1 MAERT
6 KTRPDHW
13 KDPRPPAWAK
23 RLILWTIV
31 SIALAWLAWNLLSRL
46 SQLLLWALIALFLS
60 FALEPA
66 VNWLSQRGMRRGV
79 ATGLIFLAAALV
91 GILTIAV
98 MVPFVVQ
105 GVIAVVRNLPEWLDQ
120 ASRLTEE
127 WFGVTVSTED
137 LRQQIFSASTSLQS
151 FAGDIAGNVI
161 GAGGAAIGLVFQIFT
176 IGFFLFYFVA
186 EGPKVRRGVCS
197 LLPRDKQD
205 DVLFVWATA
214 IEKTGGY
221 FYSRLLLAL
230 INGVLFFAVLFLLGV
245 PGAPALALF
254 SAVVATFIPIVG
266 TYVGAAVPLL
276 VSLASVGLGR
286 TLAVLA
292 WVVVYQQIEN
302 LFLAPRISART
313 MELHP
318 AVAFSAA
325 LAGGLLGGVVWAF
338 LALPIAATVQA
349 AASAYVGR
357 YEVIDDD
364 LTREAVEEKEKA
376 KT

>member
-6 KTRPDHW
+6 KKRPEHW
-13 KDPRPPAWAK
+13 EDPRPPAWAK

-31 SIALAWLAWNLLSRL
+31 ALALAYLAWAFLSRV
-46 SQLLLWALIALFLS
+46 SQLLFWVLIALFLS

-66 VNWLSQRGMRRGV
+66 VNWLAGRGMRRGV
-79 ATGLIFLAAALV
+79 ATGLIFLAFALLAL
-91 GILTIAV
+91 LTIAL
-98 MVPFVVQ
+98 MVPFIVE

-120 ASRLTEE
+120 VSRLTED
-127 WFGVTVSTED
+127 WFGVQVSTED
-137 LRQQIFSASTSLQS
+137 LRREIFSAESSLQS

-161 GAGGAAIGLVFQIFT
+161 GAGGAALGLLFQVFT

-197 LLPRDKQD
+197 VLPRDKQD
-205 DVLFVWATA
+205 DVLFVWGTA
-214 IEKTGGY
+214 IDKTGGY

-230 INGVLFFAVLFLLGV
+230 INGVLFFAVLFFLGV

-254 SAVVATFIPIVG
+254 SAVISTFIPIVG

-276 VSLASVGLGR
+276 VSLASVGPGR
-286 TLAVLA
+286 TLVVLI
-292 WVVVYQQIEN
+292 WVILYQQVEN

-325 LAGGLLGGVVWAF
+325 LGGGMLGGVTWAF
-338 LALPIAATVQA
+338 LALPIAATIQG
-349 AASAYVGR
+349 AASAYVER
-357 YEVIDDD
+357 YEVIEDD
-364 LTREAVEEKEKA
+364 LTREDVEKKEKV
-376 KT
+376 

>member
-1 MAERT
+1 LAERT
-6 KTRPDHW
+6 RKRPEHW
-13 KDPRPPAWAK
+13 EDPRPPAWAK

-31 SIALAWLAWNLLSRL
+31 ALALAYLAWAFLSRV
-46 SQLLLWALIALFLS
+46 SQLLFWVLIALFLS

-66 VNWLSQRGMRRGV
+66 VNWLAGRGMRRGV
-79 ATGLIFLAAALV
+79 ATGLIFLAFALL
-91 GILTIAV
+91 GLLTIAL
-98 MVPFVVQ
+98 MVPFIVE

-120 ASRLTEE
+120 VSRLTED
-127 WFGVTVSTED
+127 WFGVQVSTED
-137 LRQQIFSASTSLQS
+137 LRREIFSAESSLQS

-161 GAGGAAIGLVFQIFT
+161 GAGGAALGLLFQVFT

-197 LLPRDKQD
+197 VLPRDKQD
-205 DVLFVWATA
+205 DVLFVWGTA
-214 IEKTGGY
+214 IDKTGGY

-230 INGVLFFAVLFLLGV
+230 INGVLFFAVLFFLGV

-254 SAVVATFIPIVG
+254 SAVISTFIPIVG

-276 VSLASVGLGR
+276 VSLASVGPGR
-286 TLAVLA
+286 TLVVLI
-292 WVVVYQQIEN
+292 WVILYQQVEN

-325 LAGGLLGGVVWAF
+325 LGGGMLGGVTWAF
-338 LALPIAATVQA
+338 LALPIAATIQG
-349 AASAYVGR
+349 AASAYVER
-357 YEVIDDD
+357 YEVIEDD
-364 LTREAVEEKEKA
+364 LTREDVEKKEKV
-376 KT
+376 

>member
-1 MAERT
+1 MAERP
-6 KTRPDHW
+6 RSDHW
-13 KDPRPPAWAK
+13 SDPRPPAWSR
-23 RLILWTIV
+23 RLILQGLGLL
-31 SIALAWLAWNLLSRL
+31 ALAWLTWTFLSRL
-46 SQLLLWALIALFLS
+46 SQLLLWILIALFLS

-66 VNWLSQRGMRRGV
+66 VNWLSKRGMRRGV

-91 GILTIAV
+91 GILSIAV

-105 GVIAVVRNLPEWLDQ
+105 GVLAVVRNLPSWLDQ
-120 ASRLTEE
+120 ASRLTED

-137 LRQQIFSASTSLQS
+137 LRREIFSAASTLQS
-151 FAGDIAGNVI
+151 FAGDIVGNVI
-161 GAGGAAIGLVFQIFT
+161 GVGGAALGAVFQVFT

-186 EGPKVRRGVCS
+186 EGPRVRRGVCS

-205 DVLFVWATA
+205 DVLFVWGTA
-214 IEKTGGY
+214 IDKTGGY

-230 INGVLFFAVLFLLGV
+230 INGITFFAVLFLLGI

-276 VSLASVGLGR
+276 VALASVGVAR
-286 TLAVLA
+286 TLVVLG
-292 WVVVYQQIEN
+292 WVVLYQQIEN
-302 LFLAPRISART
+302 LFLAPKISAST

-338 LALPIAATVQA
+338 LALPIAATAQA
-349 AASAYVGR
+349 AAGAYIER
-357 YEVIDDD
+357 YEVIEDD
-364 LTREAVEEKEKA
+364 LTRETTEEEP
-376 KT
+376 

>member
-1 MAERT
+1 MAER
-6 KTRPDHW
+6 KKKRPEHW
-13 KDPRPPAWAK
+13 EDPRPPAWAK

-31 SIALAWLAWNLLSRL
+31 ALALAYLAWAFLSRVN
-46 SQLLLWALIALFLS
+46 QLLFWVLIALFLS

-66 VNWLSQRGMRRGV
+66 VNWLAGRGMRRGV
-79 ATGLIFLAAALV
+79 ATGLIFLAFALL
-91 GILTIAV
+91 GLLTIAL
-98 MVPFVVQ
+98 MVPFIVE

-120 ASRLTEE
+120 VSRLTED
-127 WFGVTVSTED
+127 WFGVQVSTED
-137 LRQQIFSASTSLQS
+137 LRREIFSAESSLQS

-161 GAGGAAIGLVFQIFT
+161 GAGGAALGLLFQVFT
-176 IGFFLFYFVA
+176 IGFFLFYLVA

-205 DVLFVWATA
+205 DVLFVWGTA

-230 INGVLFFAVLFLLGV
+230 INGVLFFAVLFFLDV

-254 SAVVATFIPIVG
+254 SAVISTFIPIVG

-276 VSLASVGLGR
+276 VALASVGPGR
-286 TLAVLA
+286 TLVVLI
-292 WVVVYQQIEN
+292 WVILYQQVEN

-325 LAGGLLGGVVWAF
+325 LGGGMLGGVTWAF
-338 LALPIAATVQA
+338 LALPIAATIQG
-349 AASAYVGR
+349 AASAYVER
-357 YEVIDDD
+357 YEVIEDD
-364 LTREAVEEKEKA
+364 LTREDVKDKEKV
-376 KT
+376 

>member
-6 KTRPDHW
+6 KKRPEHW
-13 KDPRPPAWAK
+13 EDPRPPAWAK

-31 SIALAWLAWNLLSRL
+31 ALALAYLAWAFLSRV
-46 SQLLLWALIALFLS
+46 SQLLFWVLIALFLS

-66 VNWLSQRGMRRGV
+66 VNWLAGRGMRRGV
-79 ATGLIFLAAALV
+79 ATGLIFLAFALL
-91 GILTIAV
+91 GLLTIAL
-98 MVPFVVQ
+98 MVPFIVE

-120 ASRLTEE
+120 VSRLTED
-127 WFGVTVSTED
+127 WFGVQVSTED
-137 LRQQIFSASTSLQS
+137 LRREIFSAESSLQS

-161 GAGGAAIGLVFQIFT
+161 GAGGAALGLLFQVFT

-197 LLPRDKQD
+197 VLPRDKQD
-205 DVLFVWATA
+205 DVLFVWGTA
-214 IEKTGGY
+214 IDKTGGY

-230 INGVLFFAVLFLLGV
+230 INGVLFFAVLFFLGV

-254 SAVVATFIPIVG
+254 SAVISTFIPIVG

-276 VSLASVGLGR
+276 VSLASVGPGR
-286 TLAVLA
+286 TLVVLI
-292 WVVVYQQIEN
+292 WVILYQQVEN

-325 LAGGLLGGVVWAF
+325 LGGGMLGGVTWAF
-338 LALPIAATVQA
+338 LALPIAATIQG
-349 AASAYVGR
+349 AASAYVER
-357 YEVIDDD
+357 YEVIEDD
-364 LTREAVEEKEKA
+364 LTREDVEKKEKV
-376 KT
+376 

>member
-1 MAERT
+1 MAER
-6 KTRPDHW
+6 KKKRPEHW
-13 KDPRPPAWAK
+13 EDPRPPAWAK

-31 SIALAWLAWNLLSRL
+31 ALALAYLAWAFLSRV
-46 SQLLLWALIALFLS
+46 SQLLFWVLIALFLS

-66 VNWLSQRGMRRGV
+66 VNWLAGRGMRRGV
-79 ATGLIFLAAALV
+79 ATGLIFLAFALL
-91 GILTIAV
+91 GLLTIAL
-98 MVPFVVQ
+98 MVPFIVE

-120 ASRLTEE
+120 VSRLTED
-127 WFGVTVSTED
+127 WFGVQVSTED
-137 LRQQIFSASTSLQS
+137 LRREIFSAESSLQS

-161 GAGGAAIGLVFQIFT
+161 GAGGAALGLLFQVFT

-197 LLPRDKQD
+197 VLPRDKQD
-205 DVLFVWATA
+205 DVLFVWGTA
-214 IEKTGGY
+214 IDKTGGY

-230 INGVLFFAVLFLLGV
+230 INGVLFFAVLFFLGV

-254 SAVVATFIPIVG
+254 SAVISTFIPIVG

-276 VSLASVGLGR
+276 VSLASVGPGR
-286 TLAVLA
+286 TLVVLI
-292 WVVVYQQIEN
+292 WVILYQQVEN

-325 LAGGLLGGVVWAF
+325 LGGGMLGGVTWAF
-338 LALPIAATVQA
+338 LALPIAATIQG
-349 AASAYVGR
+349 AASAYVER
-357 YEVIDDD
+357 YEVIEDD
-364 LTREAVEEKEKA
+364 LTREDVEKKEKV
-376 KT
+376 